1 VLACSLC
8 GVVGIATGYAA
19 LTRKGD
25 YSAYSLAIAMIY
37 LTVNFGV
44 VLFLKLREH
53 RSSE

>member
-1 VLACSLC
+1 M
-8 GVVGIATGYAA
+8 GYAA

-25 YSAYSLAIAMIY
+25 YCAYSLAIAMIY

-53 RSSE
+53 RSPEYHQERVRCGMQ